1 MCNSESTPRAGD
13 EAGERTA
20 IASME
25 EGFQKVTNCLWADS
39 LGVSVVMQPTVKG
52 SE

>member
-1 MCNSESTPRAGD
+1 MCDPESTPRAGD
-13 EAGERTA
+13 EADEDTA

-25 EGFQKVTNCLWADS
+25 EGFQKVTNYMLDY
-39 LGVSVVMQPTVKG
+39 LGVSVLMQPTVEG